1 MLYKCAN
8 EACST
13 PFRKLREGKLFQV
26 ETEYFSADE
35 SIAVR
40 RGRPGR
46 KVEHF
51 WLCDSCSPYVTLTV
65 DRLRGVVTMPLPI
78 GCGQKTVR
86 VIKADAADEASQENV
101 SEQHLDEVLR

>member
-1 MLYKCAN
+1 MLYKRAN

-26 ETEYFSADE
+26 ETEYFAGDVSMTG
-35 SIAVR
+35 R

-46 KVEHF
+46 EIEHY

-65 DRLRGVVTMPLPI
+65 DRQRGVVTMPLPN
-78 GCGQKTVR
+78 GLGQKTVR
-86 VIKADAADEASQENV
+86 VISVDEGEPKEKSASEN
-101 SEQHLDEVLR
+101 SREEVLR